1 MSAPAAIAC
10 SKLMFPETQNSMTKG
25 SLNVQIDDTSVNMF
39 DAISNGAIAGG
50 QSALNVAIV
59 LIAFISLIG
68 FVNLIIQ
75 STFSIFGLNVTFDMI
90 LSYLF
95 SPMSLFLGIS
105 DWEECLK
112 LGELLGKKTVINEF
126 VAYQSL
132 GKMIKNGEISKRLEI
147 IATYALV
154 S

>member
-10 SKLMFPETQNSMTKG
+10 SKIMFPETQNSMTKG
-25 SLNVQIDDTSVNMF
+25 SLKVQIDDTSINMF
-39 DAISNGAIAGG
+39 DAISNGAMAGG
-50 QSALNVAIV
+50 QCALNVAIV

-68 FVNLIIQ
+68 FINLVIH
-75 STFSIFGLNVTFDMI
+75 SVFSVFGLDVSFDMI

-105 DWEECLK
+105 DWRECLK

-147 IATYALV
+147 VATYA
-154 S
+154 